1 MNAIKVQLARRCVI
15 ASVMLLPAY
24 ALPQQDAQT
33 VQQSPPNAVVKIEP
47 LSHSRVS
54 GTMTLEQTGQSVA
67 VKGTLNGLTPG
78 KHGLHI
84 HEGRS
89 CKNRGGHFHPGN
101 APHGAPDSP
110 DDKHHLGDLGNVVA
124 GQDGSAQYSGV
135 AKNVS
140 LTGANS
146 IAGRVLVVHQGEDDY
161 VSQPGGSSGEQIGC
175 GVIKILGQ

>member
-1 MNAIKVQLARRCVI
+1 MLVKHCAL

-24 ALPQQDAQT
+24 ASAQQDAQKA
-33 VQQSPPNAVVKIEP
+33 PPSAAVKIEP
-47 LSHSRVS
+47 LAKNRVN
-54 GTMTLEQTGQSVA
+54 GTMTLEQTGQSVT

-78 KHGLHI
+78 KHGLHV

-101 APHGAPDSP
+101 APHGAPNAA
-110 DDKHHLGDLGNVVA
+110 DDKHHLGDLGNVEA

-135 AKNVS
+135 IKNAS
-140 LTGANS
+140 LTGTNS

-161 VSQPGGSSGEQIGC
+161 VSQPSGNSGEQIGC
-175 GVIKILGQ
+175 GLIKVLGQ